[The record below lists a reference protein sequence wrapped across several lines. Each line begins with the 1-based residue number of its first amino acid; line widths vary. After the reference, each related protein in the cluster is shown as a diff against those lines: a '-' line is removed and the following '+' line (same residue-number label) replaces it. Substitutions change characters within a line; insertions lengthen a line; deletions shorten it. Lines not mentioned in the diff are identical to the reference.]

1 MARRGPI
8 APPVKLA
15 FFVEGDSDKDFIESL
30 APRILGPSVR
40 THVVRVGGKAA
51 FASTFAEVAQFLEAG
66 YAAVFVVVDAD
77 TVIADD
83 VSLQKQRLADVYRRY
98 GLEGRV
104 QIVMAVPMLETWLLA
119 AYVEHPER
127 SLHPKQDLAK
137 HVGPLNGDTIRSL
150 AAKLPI
156 EVVRRRAKSFDELA
170 TGLEAFAP
178 TKARRAS

>member
-1 MARRGPI
+1 MARRSPI

-15 FFVEGDSDKDFIESL
+15 FFVEGDSDKDFIEGL
-30 APRILGPSVR
+30 APRILGPSVH
-40 THVVRVGGKAA
+40 THVLRVGGKAA
-51 FASTFAEVAQFLEAG
+51 FSSTFAEVAQFLEAG

-77 TVIADD
+77 MVIADD

-98 GLEGRV
+98 GLEDHV

-127 SLHPKQDLAK
+127 SRHPKQDLAK
-137 HVGPLNGDTIRSL
+137 HVGPLSGDAIRSL
-150 AAKLPI
+150 ATKLPI

-170 TGLEAFAP
+170 TGLEAFASS
-178 TKARRAS
+178 KARRAS